1 MFNIIYS
8 KFLRWLDKS
17 PSYIIFISIAKLFCW
32 IVISISLLNIP
43 ESKENLA
50 IVIKWHNFAILKVLT
65 SFLLVFHIWTILYFS
80 KKLFKSIITWIE
92 DELSGN
98 KGELKMYKNIP
109 LIELVDY
116 LFTSS
121 WYSRSEFCE
130 KFAVSRKVFDD
141 MANSFDSIGV
151 FIRGANNSR
160 ILNTDYSRSDIS
172 SILIRASETW
182 EIRKLI
188 RKTESWFTHSPSNWF
203 ITKRLN
209 TCN

>member
-1 MFNIIYS
+1 
-8 KFLRWLDKS
+8 
-17 PSYIIFISIAKLFCW
+17 
-32 IVISISLLNIP
+32 
-43 ESKENLA
+43 
-50 IVIKWHNFAILKVLT
+50 
-65 SFLLVFHIWTILYFS
+65 
-80 KKLFKSIITWIE
+80 
-92 DELSGN
+92 
-98 KGELKMYKNIP
+98 MYKNIP

-121 WYSRSEFCE
+121 GYSRAEFCE

-151 FIRGANNSR
+151 FVRGANNSR
-160 ILNTDYSRSDIS
+160 ILNTDYSRSDIT
-172 SILIRASETW
+172 SILTRASETW